1 MVGNVWQWMADCFPN
16 QPEQLGRHDPT
27 GYAAG
32 CVTPSIRGGA
42 APNQLALCKP
52 TFRVNYWWRG
62 AAEMI
67 GFRVV
72 RLDIGQGR
80 NSVSVPGAMWR
91 AIGATFLCAILV
103 LSAAPA
109 RAQDLIIY
117 SQNLLRF
124 GHGSRTATQCAAVG
138 AHIPDVDIIL
148 IQELMVATTPC
159 ANVNLIPGTYVWNA
173 PGPYG
178 RSSYKE
184 YYGFLYS
191 STPRANGPRIVFTT
205 VTGSAGNTTVYMR
218 PPQGLLFQVFP
229 FDSST
234 NLPST
239 TGKYLWV
246 ANAHLIWGGSNPGQ
260 RRAEATNVALF
271 FTAMQAVQNPTAGTA
286 WTTNVLIGGD
296 WNLAATDTG
305 FNALTTAGATI
316 QPNVKT
322 SLNPAGALSQP
333 YDHFITSGTVTLS
346 NITTFQGAG
355 SLPTWRTTVSTI
367 LASRLG

>member
-1 MVGNVWQWMADCFPN
+1 MSG
-16 QPEQLGRHDPT
+16 
-27 GYAAG
+27 
-32 CVTPSIRGGA
+32 
-42 APNQLALCKP
+42 
-52 TFRVNYWWRG
+52 RG
-62 AAEMI
+62 AI
-67 GFRVV
+67 
-72 RLDIGQGR
+72 
-80 NSVSVPGAMWR
+80 WR
-91 AIGATFLCAILV
+91 AVGGLV
-103 LSAAPA
+103 LVAVLAFSAAA
-109 RAQDLIIY
+109 ASAQDLIIY

-173 PGPYG
+173 QGPYG

-191 STPRANGPRIVFTT
+191 STPRANGPKIVFTT
-205 VTGSAGNTTVYMR
+205 TTASAGTTTQYMR

-229 FDSST
+229 FDTST

-246 ANAHLIWGGSNPGQ
+246 ANAHLIWGGSSPVQ
-260 RRAEATNVALF
+260 RRAEATNVATF
-271 FTAMQAVQNPTAGTA
+271 FTFMQGVQNATTGTA

-305 FNALTTAGATI
+305 FGALTTAGATI

-346 NITTFQGAG
+346 NIVTFQGAG
-355 SLPTWRTTVSTI
+355 SLPTWRTTVSDH
-367 LASRLG
+367 LGIQAGVSLP